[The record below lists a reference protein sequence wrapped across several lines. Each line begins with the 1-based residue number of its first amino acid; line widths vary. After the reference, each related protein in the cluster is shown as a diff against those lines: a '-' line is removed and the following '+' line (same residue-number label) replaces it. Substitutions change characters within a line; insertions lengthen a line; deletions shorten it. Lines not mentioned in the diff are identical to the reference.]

1 MVRARKISPVELVD
15 AHLRQIEAHGPEL
28 NAFVSV
34 FSEQARADAKHAEA
48 AVMRG
53 EGLGLLHGV
62 PVTVKD
68 SFDIA
73 GQRTGCGSR
82 FRADHRAATDSTAVE
97 RLKLAGAIILGKTNT
112 PEFLSNY
119 ETDNFVTGRTSN
131 PWNVERTPGGSSGG
145 EAAAIAAFC
154 SAGGVGSDGG
164 GSIRVPAHFS
174 GIAGL
179 KPTPGR
185 VSAAGHFPVI
195 GHPGGLLGVAGPMAR
210 SALDVQALFAALAG
224 YDFKDPFSAPVPL
237 RKPDVEN
244 LRIGIWPQF
253 YDVPVQPAIRAAV
266 DDAART
272 LETMGI
278 HAELFQPAGLE
289 RAPNVWWFF
298 FGQLPAPFTQNVIAG
313 REGDAHWTSTEFLKT
328 ALDEPAP
335 TAEQVVTNLAIR
347 DRMRTDLLR
356 QMEQYPVLLTPP
368 CGVTAF
374 PHRSRKWSAGDN
386 SIGLFQAMM
395 PSTYV
400 NLLGLPAMAIPFG
413 VSEEGLPVGIQL
425 VGRPYEEE
433 LLLDIAVRLEKARGP
448 FPGPKGY

>member
-1 MVRARKISPVELVD
+1 
-15 AHLRQIEAHGPEL
+15 
-28 NAFVSV
+28 
-34 FSEQARADAKHAEA
+34 
-48 AVMRG
+48 
-53 EGLGLLHGV
+53 
-62 PVTVKD
+62 
-68 SFDIA
+68 
-73 GQRTGCGSR
+73 
-82 FRADHRAATDSTAVE
+82 
-97 RLKLAGAIILGKTNT
+97 
-112 PEFLSNY
+112 
-119 ETDNFVTGRTSN
+119 
-131 PWNVERTPGGSSGG
+131 
-145 EAAAIAAFC
+145 
-154 SAGGVGSDGG
+154 
-164 GSIRVPAHFS
+164 VPAHFS

-195 GHPGGLLGVAGPMAR
+195 EHPGGLLGVAGPMAR

-253 YDVPVQPAIRAAV
+253 YDVPVQPSIRAAL

-272 LETMGI
+272 LETIGI
-278 HAELFQPAGLE
+278 RAAPFQPAGLE
-289 RAPNVWWFF
+289 RAPNAWWFF
-298 FGQLPAPFTQNVIAG
+298 FGQLPAPFTQKVIAG

-328 ALDEPAP
+328 ALDQPAP
-335 TAEQVVTNLAIR
+335 TAEQVVANLAIR
-347 DRMRTDLLR
+347 DRMRTDLLG

-448 FPGPKGY
+448 FPGPPGY